1 VNNLINSISSK
12 KPEEFFSYFNSST
25 RKVQDYIGMIQEWN
39 FYTLA
44 TTFEEIIKRL
54 SFICER
60 YNVEEILSVEKELKN
75 ELEFLKDSLCKIYE
89 QGKVLKERYPERI
102 QEIDHNAK
110 TLEEC
115 FNRLF
120 KDFNEKIPA
129 LKRRK
134 SVTFFVEEERDL
146 NVIEVLEN

>member
-1 VNNLINSISSK
+1 
-12 KPEEFFSYFNSST
+12 
-25 RKVQDYIGMIQEWN
+25 MIQEWN